1 MTDVRQLKLPVP
13 IFSSEAYEKALMLLM
28 SRGPKQ
34 ALNILAQAKFADYYK
49 PLKPVSPPPCDSA
62 ANTHIKHAILQFT
75 GDDLKI
81 FEAQVAKFGSLE
93 AHSTAK
99 ALKKHVWEVVRFYYI
114 WRNELLGQQHAAER
128 AAQDHQT
135 GAVKAVKAIK
145 AKVSTKHQKATTALP
160 TGTSVVMGH
169 FQRESTSESDAE
181 GSIWEEDELK
191 SVKPSCAICGNKKV
205 ESWWKAPR
213 SQSGPYLC
221 NWCG

>member
-1 MTDVRQLKLPVP
+1 M
-13 IFSSEAYEKALMLLM
+13 
-28 SRGPKQ
+28 
-34 ALNILAQAKFADYYK
+34 
-49 PLKPVSPPPCDSA
+49 
-62 ANTHIKHAILQFT
+62 
-75 GDDLKI
+75 KI
-81 FEAQVAKFGSLE
+81 FETQVAKFGSLE

-99 ALKKHVWEVVRFYYI
+99 ALKKNVWEVVRFYYV

-128 AAQDHQT
+128 AAQDHQM

-169 FQRESTSESDAE
+169 FQRESTSDSDAE
-181 GSIWEEDELK
+181 GSVWEADELR